1 MSTLPWTNNES
12 SWEVVPLKKLFSFEK
27 GKNAAIYTKEYIHDN
42 PGEYPVYSGQTEN
55 NGIMGLIN
63 TFDYNLKECLFTTT
77 VGAKVMTV
85 SHLKGKFSLSQ
96 NCLIMLPKNDYF
108 NIKFH
113 YYQLMCLFIYEKA
126 LIPSHMQP
134 SLRMEDLKK
143 YKVLNPTS
151 NIQDNIVSYLDN
163 KVIRIDNLI
172 KDKAILINLLEQQ
185 HQSIVTETVT
195 KGLNPN
201 VKMKDSGIEWIGD
214 IPNNWGLSKIGY
226 LGRLQNGISKSSEE
240 FGFGT
245 PFVSY
250 GDVYKNEI
258 LPKEAS
264 GLVNAT
270 EEDKRLYSVKYG
282 DVFFTRTSET
292 IEEIG
297 IASTCFETIDE
308 ATFAGFLIRFRPT
321 TNRLSPRF
329 ARFYFRSALGKRYF
343 AKEMNL
349 VTRASLSQGLLRN
362 FTVLLPALKEQEE
375 IASYL
380 EQKTAA
386 IEESISL
393 IQSQIEKLKEYRQS
407 LIYEAVT
414 GKINV
419 RDMELD

>member
-1 MSTLPWTNNES
+1 MSILTWTNNES
-12 SWEVVPLKKLFSFEK
+12 SWDVVPLKKLFSFEK

-55 NGIMGLIN
+55 NGVMGLID
-63 TFDYNLKECLFTTT
+63 TFDYDLKECLFTTT

-96 NCLIMLPKNDYF
+96 NCLIMLPKNDGS
-108 NIKFH
+108 NIKFY

-143 YKVLNPTS
+143 YKVLNPTK
-151 NIQDNIVSYLDN
+151 NIQDKIVFYLDN

-172 KDKAILINLLEQQ
+172 KDKAILITLLEQQ
-185 HQSIVTETVT
+185 YQSIITEAVT

-201 VKMKDSGIEWIGD
+201 IKMKYSGVEWIGH
-214 IPNNWGLSKIGY
+214 IPEHWELSKVGY
-226 LGRLQNGISKSSEE
+226 LGRLQNGISKSSDE

-245 PFVSY
+245 PFISY
-250 GDVYKNEI
+250 GDVYKNEV
-258 LPKEAS
+258 LPKVAS

-270 EEDKRLYSVKYG
+270 EDDKKLYSVEYG

-297 IASTCFETIDE
+297 IASTCFETIGE
-308 ATFAGFLIRFRPT
+308 GTFAGFLIRFRPI

-343 AKEMNL
+343 VKEMNL

-362 FTVLLPALKEQEE
+362 FTVLLPSLREQEE

-380 EQKTAA
+380 EQKTVAV
-386 IEESISL
+386 EKSITL
-393 IQSQIEKLKEYRQS
+393 IKNQIEKLKEYRQS

-414 GKINV
+414 GKIDV
-419 RDMELD
+419 RDMELG